1 MEGTEQWH
9 RAEDPGKIHLYGN
22 LPPTALSRPHSAD
35 LQSFAIHISCV
46 ATPKLVQIYITVGSM
61 RKYGSGPAKQTRVWA
76 EVSGGMDGL

>member
-1 MEGTEQWH
+1 MAQS
-9 RAEDPGKIHLYGN
+9 RRSREDTSVWEFTTHSFVK
-22 LPPTALSRPHSAD
+22 AHSAD